1 MVVIF
6 HWRLSSIQGSKCFL
20 LVYCMDLIEPER
32 CRPQYNMAMGNYNV
46 DAQAKIPGLFLNLLC
61 PWLCVHTYCTDVLSH
76 MFLSDQSEHRIHPGD
91 TTHTPHT
98 THYTSHTQSQ
108 ILSSG
113 SPTKN
118 LDFLTH
124 LTDPCPG
131 HFNYLTIVITC
142 KFIKSTSRRTLI
154 GKNVKTHHLPYA
166 IEKEIIHPCYFVQ
179 FDFNQT
185 KGSIQLLQT
194 TLPSKE

>member
-1 MVVIF
+1 MAKV
-6 HWRLSSIQGSKCFL
+6 G
-20 LVYCMDLIEPER
+20 EP
-32 CRPQYNMAMGNYNV
+32 CNV
-46 DAQAKIPGLFLNLLC
+46 AAHAKIPDLLITMLRLLC
-61 PWLCVHTYCTDVLSH
+61 CVYTCTVQLYIRTVTVQLSCWPIRA
-76 MFLSDQSEHRIHPGD
+76 SHPSRGHHPH
-91 TTHTPHT
+91 TTH